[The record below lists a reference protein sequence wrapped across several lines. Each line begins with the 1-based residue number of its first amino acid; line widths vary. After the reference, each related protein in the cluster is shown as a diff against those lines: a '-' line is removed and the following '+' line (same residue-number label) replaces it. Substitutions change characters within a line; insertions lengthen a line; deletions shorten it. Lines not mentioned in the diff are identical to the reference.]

1 MTTTNEANKLTYQEL
16 LAAELPPNPPPKLAP
31 LTIDLF
37 AGCGGMALGF
47 EAAGLRTVGYEMLP
61 DASAT
66 YRHNLQGSCYQ
77 VTLSPNSDLE
87 TEAAAIIGGPPCQPF
102 SVSGHQRGLKDS
114 RDGFPIFISA
124 VERYQPPIAIF
135 ENVRG
140 MLYKNKTY
148 FAEIVAALKNI
159 GYHVEWQILKAAHYG
174 VPQRRERLFCIAH
187 KGGWQWPP
195 KTHFHSTYTV
205 GEALGD
211 LAFTAPPDAK
221 FLTPSMDKYI
231 QKYEHASKCVTPR
244 DLHLDAPAR
253 TVTCRNLA
261 AATGD
266 MLRIRLPDGRRRR
279 LTVREGARL
288 QSFPDWFEFCGN
300 FDSQCY
306 QIGNAVPPL
315 LAKAIADSVKQYLE
329 GKPTPIAAS
338 QEPIQL
344 SFDFMK
350 EY

>member
-1 MTTTNEANKLTYQEL
+1 MTVSIAASKLTYQEL
-16 LAAELPPNPPPKLAP
+16 LAAELTPQPPATSAP

-47 EAAGLRTVGYEMLP
+47 EAAGFRTVGYEMLP
-61 DASAT
+61 DACAT
-66 YRHNLQGSCYQ
+66 YRQNLHGICHQ
-77 VTLSPNSDLE
+77 VTLSPSSELE

-102 SVSGHQRGLKDS
+102 SVNGHQRGLKDS
-114 RDGFPIFISA
+114 RDGFPIFLSA
-124 VERYQPPIAIF
+124 VKRYQPQIAIF

-148 FAEIVAALKNI
+148 FAEIVATLQNL
-159 GYHVEWQILKAAHYG
+159 GYDVEWRILNAADYG

-187 KGGWQWPP
+187 KGGWQWPA
-195 KTHFHSTYTV
+195 KTHFPSHYTA

-211 LAFTAPPDAK
+211 MALVVPPDAK
-221 FLTPSMDKYI
+221 FLTPSMDTYI
-231 QKYEHASKCVTPR
+231 AKYERASKCVNPR

-288 QSFPDWFEFCGN
+288 QSFPDRFEFCGN

-315 LAKAIADSVKQYLE
+315 LAKAMGLAVKRYL
-329 GKPTPIAAS
+329 G
-338 QEPIQL
+338 
-344 SFDFMK
+344 
-350 EY
+350 